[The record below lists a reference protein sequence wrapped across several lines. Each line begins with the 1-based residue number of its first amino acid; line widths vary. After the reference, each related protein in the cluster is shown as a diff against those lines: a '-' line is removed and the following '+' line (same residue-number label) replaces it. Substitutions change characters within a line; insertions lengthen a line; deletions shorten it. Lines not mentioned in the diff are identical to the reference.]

1 MKETEREHRPGP
13 HSLIMEGRERLSISG
28 VEDVESFDESSI
40 VAHTTRGTLVIH
52 GSSLHIGKLSL
63 EAGDLAIDGV
73 VDSLEYLSGVA
84 GGGLWHRLF
93 G

>member
-1 MKETEREHRPGP
+1 MKETEHNPGP

-28 VEDVESFDESSI
+28 VEDVESFDESGI

-73 VDSLEYLSGVA
+73 VDSLEYLSGNS
-84 GGGLWHRLF
+84 GGSFWQKLF